1 MTRMSVVLVAEDAFV
16 RNGIRSILGNEP
28 SVRIAGEAANVG
40 QACRLGSQLDPALFV
55 VDMPAV
61 KDRDT
66 LLGQVRRLAASGHGG
81 AASVLVLGSDLRR
94 MDLDVL
100 RLGGC
105 AIIRRQVAAGE
116 LAPAVRLLAS
126 GYLPVEQTLVQQLAH
141 TAPRLGAVPT
151 LTEREQEVLHL
162 LARGMSNAEIAT
174 ELGVAGSTVKSH
186 VQEIFGKLGLRNR
199 VQAVIY
205 AYESRAAAP
214 VAARRMG
221 A

>member
-1 MTRMSVVLVAEDAFV
+1 MSVVLVAEDAFV

-40 QACRLGSQLDPALFV
+40 QACRLGSQLEPGLFV

-61 KDRDT
+61 TDRDT
-66 LLGQVRRLAASGHGG
+66 LLGQVRRLAASGQGG
-81 AASVLVLGSDLRR
+81 SASVLVLGSDLRR

-126 GYLPVEQTLVQQLAH
+126 GYLPVEQSLVQQLAH

-162 LARGMSNAEIAT
+162 LARGMSNAEIAA

-205 AYESRAAAP
+205 AYESRGAAP